1 MQVEHSQKV
10 VVLVDAYSSG
20 NVLAHEFIKKGC
32 RCAHVQ
38 SRKNLPTSI
47 LDSFRADDF
56 FINLH
61 YEGNDTINTLKD
73 FDVIAVIA
81 GCETGIEVSDALA
94 AELQVNGNNKNTSHV
109 RRNKYLMQQS
119 LSDSNLR
126 HIPTYRI
133 TTQADAIDHAA
144 ELLNAYSKVVIKP
157 VDSAGTDS
165 VFVSGN
171 LNAVIEHSNRLLNES
186 NQLNLKNEAIILQPF
201 IDGEE
206 YVVDTVSYAGS
217 HKICAIW
224 KMGKGN
230 YNGCNSICEFT
241 ELTSLDAQTYATL
254 KEYVFSVLDA
264 IGIEYGAGHSEL
276 FLTQDGWRL
285 IETGARPHGSG
296 FPALSSFALQRTQID
311 EFVLSICSP
320 EQFIASIDEDYQPF
334 QYLKIKELISS
345 SSGIVESIKDVE
357 TILTLPS
364 YKASHMPS
372 HGQKVTVTTDVF
384 TSPGWIALSHCNYD
398 QLTAD
403 YHFIVSLEE
412 KGMFNFHE

>member
-1 MQVEHSQKV
+1 MKIEHLQKV

-20 NVLAHEFIKKGC
+20 NDLAHEFIKKGY

-38 SRKNLPTSI
+38 SRKNLPTNL
-47 LDSFRADDF
+47 LDSFRDDDF

-61 YEGNDTINTLKD
+61 YEDNNTVSTLKD

-81 GCETGIEVSDALA
+81 GCETGIEVADDLA
-94 AELQVNGNNKNTSHV
+94 AELHVNGNNKNTSNV

-119 LSDSNLR
+119 LIDANLR
-126 HIPTYRI
+126 HIPTYSV
-133 TTQADAIDHAA
+133 TTQADAMCHAEA
-144 ELLNAYSKVVIKP
+144 LLNDYSKVVIKP

-171 LNAVIEHSNRLLNES
+171 LDAVLEHSNRLLNKS
-186 NQLNLKNEAIILQPF
+186 NQLNLKNKAIILQPF

-224 KMGKGN
+224 KMGKGS
-230 YNGCNSICEFT
+230 YNGCDSICEFT
-241 ELTSLDAQTYATL
+241 ELTSLDAQTYSTL

-276 FLTQDGWRL
+276 FLTSDGWTL
-285 IETGARPHGSG
+285 IETGARPHGAG
-296 FPALSSFALQRTQID
+296 FPALSSLALKRTQID

-320 EQFIASIDEDYQPF
+320 KQFLTSVDEDYKPLRH
-334 QYLKIKELISS
+334 LKIKELISS
-345 SSGIVESIKDVE
+345 GSGIVESVKHVD
-357 TILTLPS
+357 TILNLPS

-372 HGQKVTVTTDVF
+372 YGQKITFTTDVF
-384 TSPGWIALSHCNYD
+384 TSPGWIALSHRNYD

-403 YHFIVSLEE
+403 YNFIVSLE
-412 KGMFNFHE
+412 KQGMFNFHE